1 MLFCFVNKKGGTG
14 NAKGT
19 MGNIC
24 FIYGIPAFKHFQNR
38 FWREK
43 KLDFTQAII
52 HKPYIHIDNFVKD
65 AWLPFDPR
73 VLNFEDPKG
82 KKTWAL

>member
-1 MLFCFVNKKGGTG
+1 MNKGWRFFS
-14 NAKGT
+14 NALL
-19 MGNIC
+19 IRV
-24 FIYGIPAFKHFQNR
+24 KHFQNR

-52 HKPYIHIDNFVKD
+52 YKPYIHIDNFVKD